1 MYREQQQKL
10 AASSKTLYHEL
21 KAREYGF
28 RRRDHDG
35 GIQRLYEFVTP
46 NKTYYDV
53 PIDSNCYHIQRFTDD
68 GKVQD
73 VDPSTCI
80 D

>member
-1 MYREQQQKL
+1 MYRQHQQKL

-21 KAREYGF
+21 KAREYGL